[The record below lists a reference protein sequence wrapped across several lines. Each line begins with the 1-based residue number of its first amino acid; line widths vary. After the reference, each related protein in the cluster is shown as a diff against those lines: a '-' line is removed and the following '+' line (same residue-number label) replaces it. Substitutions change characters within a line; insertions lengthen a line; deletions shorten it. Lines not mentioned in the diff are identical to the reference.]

1 MDPAFGMQGRS
12 LRAAIE
18 GRDQDAPEA
27 ILVENSSGELPHLK
41 LKTVQTREWKMT
53 VYAGQEY
60 GELYDLRNDPHEF
73 RNLWDAPE
81 QGRVKAE
88 LRARMVDLLVG
99 SEDRLPRRLCH
110 A

>member
-1 MDPAFGMQGRS
+1 
-12 LRAAIE
+12 
-18 GRDQDAPEA
+18 
-27 ILVENSSGELPHLK
+27 
-41 LKTVQTREWKMT
+41 MT

-99 SEDRLPRRLCH
+99 S
-110 A
+110 